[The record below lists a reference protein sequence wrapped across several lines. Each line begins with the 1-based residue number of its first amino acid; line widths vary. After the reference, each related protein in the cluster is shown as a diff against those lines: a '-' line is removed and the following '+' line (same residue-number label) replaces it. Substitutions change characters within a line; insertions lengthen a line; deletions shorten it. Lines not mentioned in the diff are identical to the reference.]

1 MSLATDILSLRHD
14 QSSSVVTLLAA
25 LEWHHAAR
33 SEHVAQMRRF
43 AAVQAA
49 DLVLLNVAIH
59 ALEAQDTHR
68 FWPLVSLY
76 DQLGVNDI
84 ARIHPGCRS
93 ICAGSRKEGI
103 M

>member
-1 MSLATDILSLRHD
+1 MSIATEILNLRHD

-25 LEWHHAAR
+25 LEWQRAAR

-59 ALEAQDTHR
+59 ALEAQDTPQILATRQSVRSTRRKRHR
-68 FWPLVSLY
+68 SDTPRMSQHLRRF
-76 DQLGVNDI
+76 
-84 ARIHPGCRS
+84 A
-93 ICAGSRKEGI
+93 
-103 M
+103 

>member
-1 MSLATDILSLRHD
+1 MSIATDILSLRHD

-25 LEWHHAAR
+25 LEWQHAAR

-59 ALEAQDTHR
+59 ALEAQNTPQVPATRRSVRSTRRKRRRSDTPRMSQRLRR
-68 FWPLVSLY
+68 F
-76 DQLGVNDI
+76 
-84 ARIHPGCRS
+84 A
-93 ICAGSRKEGI
+93 
-103 M
+103 